1 MAVAMMGRGVVV
13 SRRIFRGK
21 EKNLNLEMFRKVG
34 QESKNANGSSEKS
47 ADFGSDRGA
56 LLD

>member
-21 EKNLNLEMFRKVG
+21 EKISTLKCLGKLVR
-34 QESKNANGSSEKS
+34 NARVQMGVLRNRLTLGVTEV
-47 ADFGSDRGA
+47 
-56 LLD
+56 LY

>member
-1 MAVAMMGRGVVV
+1 
-13 SRRIFRGK
+13 
-21 EKNLNLEMFRKVG
+21 MFRKVG
-34 QESKNANGSSEKS
+34 QECKSANGSSEKS